1 MLRRVIKQLAHAIT
15 PIRAERP
22 HEGRI
27 VFPRREDSI
36 RDYPSSALTP
46 SKLIAILRQADGGSL
61 SAAMQLFEEMEE
73 KDPHLFSV
81 ANTRRLAVTGLK
93 WRIVSAADEN
103 DAVDR
108 AAANEA
114 AAYCRETLASLQEF
128 DDVLQHLSLAV
139 GRNIAIAELIWG
151 MQGGEFRLLE
161 MAPIDFTRI
170 VFDELDQLRILTEEE
185 PRNGIAMEP
194 GKFIVHTPHSRSGH
208 PQRGG
213 LLRVAAMVYL
223 AKNMALKDWLIY
235 SEIFGMPV
243 RIARYGPGVT
253 PDEKRELVR
262 MLESLGTHAAG
273 IFSRAVELQILNANQ
288 GNSRPPYEDVINY
301 LNREMSKAWLG
312 QTLTTDTADAR
323 GTLAVSTVHNEVRE
337 DLRKDDLRKE
347 ALTIRRDILTP
358 MTRMRLG
365 ANAPVPLFERLSGDV
380 ESQSRLV
387 SILDVA
393 VNRLGARI
401 PSHWLHERLRVPE
414 AAENEATLQGETRP
428 QR

>member
-1 MLRRVIKQLAHAIT
+1 MLRRVIKHLAHAIT
-15 PIRAERP
+15 PSRAERP

-27 VFPRREDSI
+27 ILPRREDSI
-36 RDYPSSALTP
+36 RDYPGSALTP

-108 AAANEA
+108 TAANEA
-114 AAYCRETLASLQEF
+114 AAYCREALAGLQEF
-128 DDVLQHLSLAV
+128 DDVLQHLSLAI

-151 MQGGEFRLLE
+151 TQSGEFRLLE

-170 VFDELDQLRILTEEE
+170 VFDEFDQLHILTEEE

-213 LLRVAAMVYL
+213 LLRVTAMVYL

-243 RIARYGPGVT
+243 RVARYGPGAT
-253 PDEKRELVR
+253 PDEKRELAR

-337 DLRKDDLRKE
+337 DIRKDDLRKE
-347 ALTIRRDILTP
+347 ALTIRRDVLAP

-365 ANAPVPLFERLSGDV
+365 ANAPIPLFERLSGDV

-387 SILDVA
+387 SVLDVA

-414 AAENEATLQGETRP
+414 AAENETALRGETRP